1 MNKLKLLT
9 CRKIMMLVET
19 LNTYMPFAK
28 DPNLSGLQV
37 CQVAAAKTEYKKC
50 TGKIY
55 IGCPFIAISL

>member
-1 MNKLKLLT
+1 
-9 CRKIMMLVET
+9 MMLVET